1 MYSRIRLQTPWFK
14 AERKY
19 FNETPADVG
28 VLLFLE
34 ECKGHHLE
42 DEILNS
48 SLYKAI
54 RQMNMT
60 ELDKISNKIKT
71 REDAVAII
79 KHWEKANE
87 TIVFTNGCF
96 DIVHRG
102 HIDYLSKAKDLGTKL
117 ILGLNTDASV
127 QRLKGPQRP
136 VVDEQSRAILMAALQ
151 FIDLV
156 VFFDEDTPYELIKA
170 LQPDVLVK
178 GSDYKA
184 ADIVG
189 YDILMAKG
197 GKVKTI
203 DFVEGFSTTSI
214 VEKIKT
220 LM

>member
-1 MYSRIRLQTPWFK
+1 
-14 AERKY
+14 
-19 FNETPADVG
+19 
-28 VLLFLE
+28 
-34 ECKGHHLE
+34 
-42 DEILNS
+42 
-48 SLYKAI
+48 
-54 RQMNMT
+54 MT
-60 ELDKISNKIKT
+60 QLDKITDKIKNRNEAQKIVT
-71 REDAVAII
+71 Q
-79 KHWEKANE
+79 WTANND

-102 HIDYLSKAKDLGTKL
+102 HIDYLSKAKDKGSKL

-127 QRLKGPQRP
+127 QRLKGPNRP

-178 GSDYKA
+178 GSDYNA
-184 ADIVG
+184 EDIVG

-197 GKVKTI
+197 GKVETI

-220 LM
+220 SM

>member
-1 MYSRIRLQTPWFK
+1 MTQL
-14 AERKY
+14 
-19 FNETPADVG
+19 D
-28 VLLFLE
+28 
-34 ECKGHHLE
+34 
-42 DEILNS
+42 
-48 SLYKAI
+48 AI
-54 RQMNMT
+54 T
-60 ELDKISNKIKT
+60 NKIKN
-71 REDAVAII
+71 RSEAQEIVS
-79 KHWEKANE
+79 HWSANGD

-102 HIDYLSKAKDLGTKL
+102 HIDYLSKAKDKGSKL
-117 ILGLNTDASV
+117 VLGLNTDASV
-127 QRLKGPQRP
+127 QRLKGPKRP

-184 ADIVG
+184 EDIVG
-189 YDILMAKG
+189 YDILKAKG
-197 GKVKTI
+197 GKVETI

-220 LM
+220 SM

>member
-1 MYSRIRLQTPWFK
+1 
-14 AERKY
+14 
-19 FNETPADVG
+19 
-28 VLLFLE
+28 
-34 ECKGHHLE
+34 
-42 DEILNS
+42 
-48 SLYKAI
+48 
-54 RQMNMT
+54 MT
-60 ELDKISNKIKT
+60 QLDQINHKIKS
-71 REDAVAII
+71 REAAVETV
-79 KHWEKANE
+79 KQWEADNE

-102 HIDYLSKAKDLGTKL
+102 HIDYLSKAKDKGSKL

-136 VVDEQSRAILMAALQ
+136 VVDEQSRAILMGALQ

-156 VFFDEDTPYELIKA
+156 VLFDEDTPYELIKA

-178 GSDYKA
+178 GSDYNA
-184 ADIVG
+184 EDIVG

-197 GKVKTI
+197 GKVETI

-220 LM
+220 SM

>member
-1 MYSRIRLQTPWFK
+1 
-14 AERKY
+14 
-19 FNETPADVG
+19 
-28 VLLFLE
+28 
-34 ECKGHHLE
+34 
-42 DEILNS
+42 
-48 SLYKAI
+48 
-54 RQMNMT
+54 MT
-60 ELDKISNKIKT
+60 QLDQINHKIKS
-71 REDAVAII
+71 REAAVETV
-79 KHWEKANE
+79 KQWEADNE

-102 HIDYLSKAKDLGTKL
+102 HIDYLSKAKDKGSKL

-136 VVDEQSRAILMAALQ
+136 VVDEQSRAILMGALQ

-156 VFFDEDTPYELIKA
+156 VLFDEDTPYELIKA

-178 GSDYKA
+178 GSDYNA
-184 ADIVG
+184 EDIVG

-197 GKVKTI
+197 GEVETI

-220 LM
+220 SM